1 MKTITMFL
9 LFLALSFNLLA
20 QPTTITWQGK
30 LLDAAGNAITQNNV
44 AMTFAMFDASTAGNQ
59 LWPASGVV
67 TKTVDVLNGLYSVH
81 LGTGTG
87 DDIAFTAAMFNG
99 QTPWLEV
106 KVGTETL
113 PRTEI
118 TNVPFALISNKL
130 SSSGWESPGEIG
142 KTTANTG
149 KFTSVETGSVKI
161 TTGAEDGK
169 VLTSDAD
176 GDASWETLTPAD
188 ISAAEATHSHDDATS
203 STAGFMSS
211 GDKTKLDG
219 IEVNANNYTHPTGD
233 GNLHVPATGTT
244 NNGKILTAG
253 STAGSISWQTLPS
266 APVTSVAGKTGDI
279 ILVNTDVGL
288 GNVENTALSTWEG
301 STHISTLGTI
311 VTGTWNGTAIDESY
325 VGNLSASKI
334 TSGTFNNARI
344 NWAVPGNIG
353 STTPASGAFTSVSAN
368 NGLAVANGTVNIKP
382 SGSGGTNGQVLT
394 TNGSGNATWQNT
406 KLANFEESN
415 FNHSPRFGVK
425 LQAVYDFPDVDL
437 VISPKGAGAILADQP
452 DGTAD
457 GGNIRGMRAI
467 DLQMG
472 RDNATQVA
480 SGSYAMILGG
490 LWNTASGSYS
500 IAMGFDNT
508 ASGQNSITMGSINN
522 ASGSSAIAIGS
533 AAIAS
538 GYSSKAIGDY
548 IAAPSAYETVL
559 GRYNIDYTPA
569 STTGW
574 DANDR
579 LFLVANGTSNVARSN
594 ALVILKNAN
603 TTIGGSLTINGNG
616 TNTSIA
622 FPTSRGTNGQVLTTD
637 GIGGTSWAAPAS
649 GTVTGVSGTLPIV
662 STGGA
667 APVLSINAAT
677 PSTAGS
683 MSGADKTKLDGLVT
697 NATHT
702 GDVTG
707 SAALTISNKVT
718 MTATSPISIT
728 GSPTVIATNPVAV
741 SISAATTSTAG
752 SMSAADKTK
761 LDGIAFGAEVN
772 VNPDWNA
779 TSGDAQIMNKPN
791 LATVATSGNYNDLSN
806 KPTTDGSETKVT
818 AGTNISVTG
827 TGTTASPYVVNA
839 TGATTLTIGQ
849 NYQGGI
855 IFWLDATGQHG
866 LIAATA
872 DQSTGIQWYNLTY
885 RSTGTTGDGLYA
897 GAMNTAMIIATQMA
911 DNEMGNFAAKVCADY
926 SVTVGDVTFGDWYLP
941 SKYELNLLY
950 LQQTEVGGFAD
961 YYYWSSSENSISDAW
976 RQNFGGGNQYNDF
989 KQNTYYVRAVRA
1001 F

>member
-1 MKTITMFL
+1 MKIITMFL

-118 TNVPFALISNKL
+118 TNVPFALISNEL
-130 SSSGWESPGEIG
+130 SASGWENPGEIG
-142 KTTANTG
+142 KTTPNTG

-253 STAGSISWQTLPS
+253 STAGSISWQTPPS

-344 NWAVPGNIG
+344 NWAAPGNIG

-425 LQAVYDFPDVDL
+425 LQAVYDFPAVDL
-437 VISPKGAGAILADQP
+437 VISPKGTGALLADQP
-452 DGTAD
+452 DGTAA
-457 GGNIRGMRAI
+457 GGNNRGMRAV

-472 RDNATQVA
+472 RFDATKVA
-480 SGSYAMILGG
+480 SGSYAIIPG
-490 LWNTASGSYS
+490 
-500 IAMGFDNT
+500 GFDNT
-508 ASGQNSITMGSINN
+508 ASGSNSVAIGTTNYATGQNSITIGTVNN
-522 ASGSSAIAIGS
+522 ASGMLSIAIGWN
-533 AAIAS
+533 AVAS
-538 GYSSKAIGDY
+538 GYSSKAFGDF
-548 IAAPSAYETVL
+548 IDAPSAYETVL
-559 GRYNIDYTPA
+559 GQYNISYTPA

-574 DANDR
+574 DASDR
-579 LFLVANGTSNVARSN
+579 LFLVANGASSLSRSN
-594 ALVILKNAN
+594 ALTILKNAN

-616 TNTSIA
+616 TNTSIN
-622 FPTSRGTNGQVLTTD
+622 FPTGRGSNGQVLTSN
-637 GIGGTSWAAPAS
+637 GSGGVIWAPV
-649 GTVTGVSGTLPIV
+649 GTVTGVTGTLPIV
-662 STGGA
+662 STGGT
-667 APVLSINAAT
+667 APEISIN
-677 PSTAGS
+677 P
-683 MSGADKTKLDGLVT
+683 
-697 NATHT
+697 
-702 GDVTG
+702 
-707 SAALTISNKVT
+707 
-718 MTATSPISIT
+718 
-728 GSPTVIATNPVAV
+728 
-741 SISAATTSTAG
+741 ATTSTAG

-761 LDGIAFGAEVN
+761 LDGLKTHFIGESYGGGIAFYV
-772 VNPDWNA
+772 
-779 TSGDAQIMNKPN
+779 
-791 LATVATSGNYNDLSN
+791 Y
-806 KPTTDGSETKVT
+806 DG
-818 AGTNISVTG
+818 GH
-827 TGTTASPYVVNA
+827 
-839 TGATTLTIGQ
+839 
-849 NYQGGI
+849 
-855 IFWLDATGQHG
+855 HG
-866 LIAATA
+866 LIAATT
-872 DQSTGIQWYNLTY
+872 DIGDGTNYYWWNGIYKI
-885 RSTGTTGDGLYA
+885 TGTSGDGLNC
-897 GAMNTAMIIATQMA
+897 GDMNTALIVASQIA
-911 DNEMGNFAAKVCADY
+911 DNPIGYFAARVCANY
-926 SVTVGDVTFGDWYLP
+926 SVTVDGITYGDWYLP
-941 SKYELNLLY
+941 SKYELNLLF
-950 LQQTEVGGFAD
+950 LQKDVVGGFSI
-961 YYYWSSSENSISDAW
+961 YTTYWSSTEDSNENAW
-976 RQNFGGGNQYNDF
+976 CQYFMGNGDQSSSPKNNYF
-989 KQNTYYVRAVRA
+989 RVRAVRA